1 MNADRLRSWLF
12 IAILAIVTLGS
23 FWVYEVMRRE
33 AEQKAQQSTVRVAPD
48 YYVDQFSYVRFDEQ
62 GKANYRMTGERLI
75 HHPKDDQI
83 EIIQPRLNALD
94 ASLSKILLR
103 ADRSIILQANS
114 KKKTVSEDQIHFFGN
129 IFANKEAGTNN
140 PAWNFKTE
148 FLLVLPDSNVM
159 TTDKQVEFISNGSRI
174 QANSMMANHKEQKYE
189 FSGNVN
195 MSLAPKENSS
205 KHK

>member
-1 MNADRLRSWLF
+1 MNADRLRSWLL
-12 IAILAIVTLGS
+12 IAILAIITLGS

-33 AEQKAQQSTVRVAPD
+33 AEQQSQQSTTRIAPD
-48 YYVDQFSYVRFDEQ
+48 YFVDQFSYVRFNEQ
-62 GKANYRMTGERLI
+62 GKANYRMTGDRLI

-94 ASLSKILLR
+94 SSLNKVILR

-129 IFANKEAGTNN
+129 ILANKEAGVNN

-148 FLLVLPDSNVM
+148 FLLVLPDSNVL
-159 TTDKQVEFISNGSRI
+159 TTDKHVEFISNGSRI
-174 QANSMMANHKEQKYE
+174 TANKMMVNHKEQEYE
-189 FSGNVN
+189 FSGNVTTS
-195 MSLAPKENSS
+195 MAPKTTLS
-205 KHK
+205 KLK

>member
-1 MNADRLRSWLF
+1 
-12 IAILAIVTLGS
+12 
-23 FWVYEVMRRE
+23 
-33 AEQKAQQSTVRVAPD
+33 
-48 YYVDQFSYVRFDEQ
+48 
-62 GKANYRMTGERLI
+62 
-75 HHPKDDQI
+75 
-83 EIIQPRLNALD
+83 
-94 ASLSKILLR
+94 LSKILLR

-129 IFANKEAGTNN
+129 ILANKEAGLNN

-174 QANSMMANHKEQKYE
+174 KANSMMANHQEQKYE

>member
-33 AEQKAQQSTVRVAPD
+33 AEQQAQQSTVRVAPD

-129 IFANKEAGTNN
+129 ILANKEAGTSN
-140 PAWNFKTE
+140 PAWNFSTE

-174 QANSMMANHKEQKYE
+174 KANSMMANHKEQKYE

>member
-33 AEQKAQQSTVRVAPD
+33 AEQHAQQSTVRVAPD

-62 GKANYRMTGERLI
+62 GKANYRMTGDRLI

-129 IFANKEAGTNN
+129 ILANKEAGLNN

-174 QANSMMANHKEQKYE
+174 KANSMMANHQEQKYE